1 MLPPSARVALV
12 DDHALVREGL
22 ERALREDPEID
33 VVWTGDD
40 PIALL
45 NSGTEVDVVLL
56 DLELNGALVTT
67 EAVAALIGDDVK
79 VLIVTAH
86 TRVPVIRELVFTG
99 IHGVISK
106 AESSQTVMKAI
117 SRVHAGEYWTT
128 RELAGAL
135 ANAEPADVAELSDQ
149 ERKALRLYA
158 SGLKIAAVADQMNV
172 SPNTVKGY
180 LKRARGK
187 LALSGR
193 PTSTQ
198 RDLYEEARRQGII
211 SE

>member
-1 MLPPSARVALV
+1 MLATARVALV

-22 ERALREDPEID
+22 ERALRDSTAIE

-40 PIALL
+40 PHQLL
-45 NSGTEVDVVLL
+45 ASNCAVDVVLL
-56 DLELNGALVTT
+56 DLELNGELVTVDIVT
-67 EAVAALIGDDVK
+67 SLVSNGAK

-86 TRVPVIRELVFTG
+86 TRSPLIRDLVFAG
-99 IHGVISK
+99 AHGLISK
-106 AESSQTVMKAI
+106 SESSQSVIKAI
-117 SRVHAGEYWTT
+117 DKVNAGEYWTT

-135 ANAEPADVAELSDQ
+135 ANAEPADVAALSDQ
-149 ERKALRLYA
+149 ERRALRLYA

-211 SE
+211 GD

>member
-1 MLPPSARVALV
+1 MPATARVALV

-22 ERALREDPEID
+22 ERALREDSQID
-33 VVWTGDD
+33 VVWAGDD
-40 PIALL
+40 PLELL
-45 NSGTEVDVVLL
+45 ASGCAVDVVLL
-56 DLELNGALVTT
+56 DLELNGKLVTVDIVTALVTT
-67 EAVAALIGDDVK
+67 GTK

-86 TRVPVIRELVFTG
+86 TRSPLIRELVFAG
-99 IHGVISK
+99 VHGLISK
-106 AESSQTVMKAI
+106 TESSASVIKAI
-117 SRVHAGEYWTT
+117 SRVNAGEYWTT

-135 ANAEPADVAELSDQ
+135 ANAEPADVAALSDQ

-158 SGLKIAAVADQMNV
+158 SGLKIAVVATQMNV

-211 SE
+211 GD